1 MKRILGRVTV
11 ALALLLAAAL
21 IASVLASQPP
31 FDETLDVAT
40 LAELPIAPVA
50 QALTFARSRE
60 QGRLRIL
67 LVTRYQTGT
76 VTGVDLNRHLPSDTT
91 DPVKLFR
98 EHGYEVLAAAA
109 TATEMVTVS
118 ADTLEVPFD
127 AREQNIGIGAN
138 YREHARESGIDEQPF
153 VFPKIAQPTPFNS
166 AVARGD
172 SLLLDYE
179 AELGLVALDD
189 IAMSDSRPAR
199 FGLVL
204 CNELTDRW
212 TLVRHLRRGTEM
224 GTSGFAEGK
233 SREGFASIGALLV
246 IPRDLESFYKKLE
259 LRLYLN
265 GRLRQQESPAN
276 MVWSPAALLAE
287 IFRRADWTFHHYDK
301 PLPLLDAGQK
311 IAASTIIFSG
321 TPAGVIFKPHNL
333 WNPWAYLR
341 ADDEVVIRSPYLG
354 VIRNAITR

>member
-1 MKRILGRVTV
+1 MKWFVSG
-11 ALALLLAAAL
+11 LALLLVAGM
-21 IASVLASQPP
+21 LASTLASRPP
-31 FDETLDVAT
+31 FDESLDVAT
-40 LAELPIAPVA
+40 LADLPLAPVD
-50 QALTFARSRE
+50 QALTFARTRE

-67 LVTRYQTGT
+67 LVTRYQSGT
-76 VTGVDLNRHLPSDTT
+76 VTGVDLNRHLHTDTP

-98 EHGYEVLAAAA
+98 EAGYDALAAAA
-109 TATEMVTVS
+109 TAAEVVTVS
-118 ADTLEVPFD
+118 TDALDVPFD
-127 AREQNIGIGAN
+127 AHEQNIGIGAN

-153 VFPKIAQPTPFNS
+153 VFPKLAQPTPFNS

-172 SLLLDYE
+172 SVLLDYE

-189 IAMSDSRPAR
+189 IVANDTALPR

-212 TLVRHLRRGTEM
+212 TLVRHLRRDTEM

-233 SREGFASIGALLV
+233 SRDGFASIGSLLV

-265 GRLRQQESPAN
+265 GRLRQQETPAN
-276 MVWSPAALLAE
+276 MVWGPAAIRSE

-301 PLPLLDAGQK
+301 TLPLLDAGQK
-311 IAASTIIFSG
+311 ITAGTIIFSG

-341 ADDEVVIRSPYLG
+341 PGDEVVIRSPTLG